1 MASEQTPQ
9 GSGERVER
17 AGNLF
22 DLRRI
27 IGGLFALY
35 GLILVVMGLVVSD
48 ADVEKAAGINV
59 NLWTGLGML
68 AAAAIFLVW
77 AFARPL
83 GTEIAA
89 GSDEGGRGAGRDRDR
104 SGDDDA
110 GRQ

>member
-1 MASEQTPQ
+1 MASERDNESDAT
-9 GSGERVER
+9 VER

-27 IGGLFALY
+27 IGGVFALY
-35 GLILVVMGLVVSD
+35 GVILTVLGIGASD
-48 ADVEKAAGINV
+48 ESISKAAGINV

-68 AAAAIFLVW
+68 VVAAIFLVW
-77 AFARPL
+77 AFTRPL
-83 GTEIAA
+83 GTQIAES
-89 GSDEGGRGAGRDRDR
+89 SDEGGRGAGRDRDR

>member
-1 MASEQTPQ
+1 MASERDSE
-9 GSGERVER
+9 SGEKVER

-35 GLILVVMGLVVSD
+35 GLILLALGVGESE
-48 ADVEKAAGINV
+48 ASISKAAGINV

-68 AAAAIFLVW
+68 VVAAVFLVW
-77 AFARPL
+77 AFTRPL
-83 GTEIAA
+83 GTEIAE

-104 SGDDDA
+104 PGDDDA
-110 GRQ
+110 GRE